1 MEQIQYQSYE
11 QPIGFRPI
19 RQPDIIP
26 ELDREH
32 ARQNRARQAYLA
44 GLRRNEAVE
53 VQNARQF
60 GEGLQAVGRGLN
72 DLAKFST
79 TLAKKEAEAAAEA
92 AKQEEINATYDALT
106 QGIDA
111 NSPGAKQEQQIIQ
124 QGSKDADNVSRIT
137 STVEQATDDIG
148 VKEYARTAADTPYAQ
163 GYRGE
168 IAALTQ
174 ARVSYSAWMS
184 NYLKSN
190 KQISLMGRDY
200 SLNEMLASG
209 DTRLINAAIASGR
222 LDFIKQNN
230 LQYATKT
237 NFVKYLGNTI
247 INADAQLAGAAAR
260 QAIKF
265 NEADKRSELTG
276 QGYNI
281 GQTVDPTNV
290 GESYRS
296 LAESMWL
303 STAYSSRG
311 EANEAALKA
320 IIEGM
325 VDRGDVDGLSALYGT
340 EKIQGNAGSRLGSQ
354 YGQLINDAIE
364 RAEKKQ
370 DGLVTEAQEDIETG
384 MYQQLAGIDST
395 SPDAISQRDAIIENT
410 ANQYEAIG
418 EYKKARELRG
428 QRDRLT
434 VDGNNQLV
442 NAELEQ
448 GINDGAIVDA
458 QQIEQAFVMGS
469 ITRDQRNKRL
479 AQLNSKTDSGK
490 VPSNP
495 IATKLINSYTRRWV
509 EESGRAFGLKA
520 DEFGNYVDS
529 LANETSIISPGD
541 AAVLKGQVEAELR
554 TISNQILRQNPS
566 IGDQQLQQELTKRL
580 QEWWT
585 KETQS
590 AGGAYRIDDVIKSR
604 QEQAQKPQKDF
615 SLFEA
620 RFKNTINGLDERVS
634 GRSGRS
640 DSPRD
645 FSRRSQVDTVRRE
658 DFNPLRMDILFNKTT
673 TKQFADTYQSSGV
686 INKDIVRMADKL
698 GMTPMAL
705 LQQQLAANGLEPV
718 KPPVRSRQSST
729 TPLTSVQGAQKLM
742 SYGFPVRG
750 ASWLSGN
757 IAQESS
763 WIGNREPWQ
772 DGANKAGGLVSWN
785 GPRLA
790 AIQQRFGRPISEI
803 TTEQQLQYMV
813 EELKQPQYAEAN
825 RIFRNPYSTD
835 RQLIRASKIYWGYGE
850 EGNRYQYSRDIEKQL
865 RRNGSIQNQGGK
877 VYQPQ
882 SSSVPYI
889 NQRAALNGEGDRQC
903 FSAVSTMV
911 ANGYGVSISYDDY
924 NNIRSRYG
932 DTTVSSAQTGALRSL
947 GLNASV
953 SDNGSVNELAR
964 LAQSGKPVGIGI
976 QPGSGSGHWIA
987 VVGLTPQ
994 GDFIVNDPY
1003 GQLVQQ
1009 KGGGWKYRNSTAKGY
1024 GGNAGE
1030 NVIYSREFLAS
1041 VWVDRGAGTGRILRI
1056 S

>member
-1 MEQIQYQSYE
+1 MEQQQFKIYDDVQ
-11 QPIGFRPI
+11 GFRPLAVSSYI
-19 RQPDIIP
+19 PTLERNQRIQANAEQEALNQLRENNRVRQKN
-26 ELDREH
+26 
-32 ARQNRARQAYLA
+32 AQLA
-44 GLRRNEAVE
+44 GKDLIALSNLSKTLFSAAEQHYKKSLEDKEVDETYRALMGDVNPLEDQQQQIADDEAAENAELTNTVANDVE
-53 VQNARQF
+53 ESTGDIAASEAIRIDYGSAGRGFAGEKAALMKAQVAYSPFMAAWMASNNVITTQNGQEITVQDAIRSGDSRLIQ
-60 GEGLQAVGRGLN
+60 GAVAVGR
-72 DLAKFST
+72 
-79 TLAKKEAEAAAEA
+79 
-92 AKQEEINATYDALT
+92 
-106 QGIDA
+106 
-111 NSPGAKQEQQIIQ
+111 
-124 QGSKDADNVSRIT
+124 
-137 STVEQATDDIG
+137 
-148 VKEYARTAADTPYAQ
+148 RT
-163 GYRGE
+163 
-168 IAALTQ
+168 
-174 ARVSYSAWMS
+174 
-184 NYLKSN
+184 
-190 KQISLMGRDY
+190 
-200 SLNEMLASG
+200 
-209 DTRLINAAIASGR
+209 
-222 LDFIKQNN
+222 FIKQYG
-230 LQYATKT
+230 LQRASKRQ
-237 NFVKYLGNTI
+237 FVKMMANTI
-247 INADAQLAGAAAR
+247 INADAQVSGAAVR
-260 QAIKF
+260 EGIKA
-265 NEADKRSELTG
+265 NRDEVKSVLTG
-276 QGYNI
+276 QGYEI
-281 GQTVDPTNV
+281 GQTVTPSNV
-290 GESYRS
+290 PQSYRD
-296 LAESMWL
+296 LADTMWK
-303 STAYSSRG
+303 SGVYKSRG
-311 EANEAALKA
+311 AANEAALDS
-320 IIEGM
+320 IIDGM
-325 VDRGDVDGLSALYGT
+325 TDRGDVDGLRQLLTT
-340 EKIQGNAGSRLGSQ
+340 EKIEGNPGTQLRSQ
-354 YGQLINDAIE
+354 YGNKINDAIVK
-364 RAEKKQ
+364 AE
-370 DGLVTEAQEDIETG
+370 GRQETIINKGIEEIESS
-384 MYQQLAGIDST
+384 MYQRLGYIEDDS
-395 SPDAISQRDAIIENT
+395 PNAIEQRDLIIEDT
-410 ANQYEAIG
+410 AKQYEQIG
-418 EYKKARELRG
+418 EYKKARELRS
-428 QRDRLT
+428 QRDNLT
-434 VDGNNQLV
+434 VAGNSQRV

-448 GINDGAIVDA
+448 QINDGVIVDA
-458 QQIEQAFVMGS
+458 KPINDAYSLGS
-469 ITRDQRNKRL
+469 ISRDQRNKRI
-479 AQLNSKTDSGK
+479 AQLNAKTDSGK
-490 VPSNP
+490 VPSSP

-520 DEFGNYVDS
+520 DQFGNYVDS
-529 LANETSIISPGD
+529 LANETTIISPGD

-554 TISNQILRQNPS
+554 TISNQLLRENPGIS
-566 IGDQQLQQELTKRL
+566 DQELQRELTKRL

-604 QEQAQKPQKDF
+604 QEQAQAPTKDF
-615 SLFEA
+615 SQFEA
-620 RFKNTINGLDERVS
+620 RFKNSINNLDERVS
-634 GRSGRS
+634 GRSGRD
-640 DSPRD
+640 DSPKD
-645 FSRRSQVDTVRRE
+645 FSHRSQVDTVRRE

-850 EGNRYQYSRDIEKQL
+850 EGNRYQYSRDIERQL
-865 RRNGSIQNQGGK
+865 KRSGSIQNQGGK

-882 SSSVPYI
+882 ASSVPYI
-889 NQRAALNGEGDRQC
+889 NQRTAINGAGDRQC